1 MYGIQ
6 MYKYKKKKKKKD
18 LIQILFSYFL
28 HDNKKTVLSLVQF
41 NGSDLVDM
49 DEYDDLNSL
58 HVYPLPSPLNFLQ
71 KQNK

>member
-1 MYGIQ
+1 
-6 MYKYKKKKKKKD
+6 
-18 LIQILFSYFL
+18 L